1 MGKSLRKGQSQRI
14 GGAGWAMGVRHAG
27 DILRRCPQ
35 KSLGVGGRCRKRK
48 TGRKRGTRKGVEKEK
63 SR

>member
-1 MGKSLRKGQSQRI
+1 
-14 GGAGWAMGVRHAG
+14 VRHAG
-27 DILRRCPQ
+27 DILRSCPQ
-35 KSLGVGGRCRKRK
+35 KSLGVGGRFRKRK